1 MILKIQKKTSYLS
14 DAETQFFRSGSDQY
28 RFGSEQYFSTVF
40 RITQILLRIIRIT
53 TFSLP
58 DQLPYGFF
66 RMTEVG
72 CMRICFPQIFQ
83 FAQICTLNFYI
94 FQPYFWGKKT
104 LFPYRPRPMGVI
116 QNWFV
121 WCQTG
126 TWWEEDSNLCLTTC
140 LPVLVQVSIPQNK
153 HIICNSNGLV
163 DKASG

>member
-1 MILKIQKKTSYLS
+1 MILKIQKKTFFRTSYLS
-14 DAETQFFRSGSDQY
+14 DAETQFFCSGSDQY

-94 FQPYFWGKKT
+94 FNLISGEKRHCFHIDLLLWVLLKID
-104 LFPYRPRPMGVI
+104 FCGVKSVGGERRI
-116 QNWFV
+116 R
-121 WCQTG
+121 
-126 TWWEEDSNLCLTTC
+126 TC
-140 LPVLVQVSIPQNK
+140 VLQHVYMF
-153 HIICNSNGLV
+153 
-163 DKASG
+163 

>member
-1 MILKIQKKTSYLS
+1 MEIQYPIHNLILAHFWDNETSDIKCSGPIHICKFFGPNDHWHIKDKFLSEIQSKIAKILTAYFCDLNDFENSKKKKIRTSYLS

-28 RFGSEQYFSTVF
+28 RFGLEQYFSTVF

-94 FQPYFWGKKT
+94 F
-104 LFPYRPRPMGVI
+104 
-116 QNWFV
+116 
-121 WCQTG
+121 
-126 TWWEEDSNLCLTTC
+126 
-140 LPVLVQVSIPQNK
+140 
-153 HIICNSNGLV
+153 
-163 DKASG
+163 

>member
-1 MILKIQKKTSYLS
+1 MEIQFPLQNLILAHFWDKGTSDIKCSGPIHICKFFGPNDHWHIKDKFFFGNSVQNCKNFNCIFLWLEWFWKLKKKTSYLS

-83 FAQICTLNFYI
+83 FAQIWTLDFYI
-94 FQPYFWGKKT
+94 F
-104 LFPYRPRPMGVI
+104 
-116 QNWFV
+116 
-121 WCQTG
+121 
-126 TWWEEDSNLCLTTC
+126 
-140 LPVLVQVSIPQNK
+140 
-153 HIICNSNGLV
+153 
-163 DKASG
+163 